1 MVLLGQG
8 RWWKGMLD
16 FGLCKQFEWFWGV
29 GDLDSNSYRSNLVIL
44 FFLKG
49 SFQNLVSAKDFD
61 SPKRILVMLMFSFP
75 NHSIAL

>member
-16 FGLCKQFEWFWGV
+16 FGLCKQFEWFLGV

-44 FFLKG
+44 IFLR
-49 SFQNLVSAKDFD
+49 FIPEFCQ
-61 SPKRILVMLMFSFP
+61 RI
-75 NHSIAL
+75 